1 MMHTQEGPLIQET
14 EEWRHLG
21 KQRWGSIIY
30 HRRRKASDCGQ
41 TAALEIL
48 RKRHMD
54 VDG

>member
-1 MMHTQEGPLIQET
+1 MHTQEGPLIQET

-21 KQRWGSIIY
+21 KQRWGSTIY
-30 HRRRKASDCGQ
+30 HRRRNASDCGQ